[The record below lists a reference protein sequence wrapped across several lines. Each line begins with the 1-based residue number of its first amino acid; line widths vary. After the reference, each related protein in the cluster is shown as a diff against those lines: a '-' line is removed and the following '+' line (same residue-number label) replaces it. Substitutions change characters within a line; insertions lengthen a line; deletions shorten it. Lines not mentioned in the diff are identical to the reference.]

1 MTNKERQAR
10 RRAVARER
18 AAYRKTRRTVAV
30 NMQSVR
36 SGAYQQA
43 RQDQERFVVDPTRT
57 WYVVRT
63 LPRWATKAAMQI
75 AATGIPVFQAREA
88 IRLVSEIGKT
98 RVALIPV
105 LRRLVFV
112 GVRDWQELRAV
123 ERHPGVYDDATGYR
137 RSGVVERPG
146 GGAMVIS
153 PDDLQNFADCI
164 TGYGGDEVAARK
176 LMFSVGQDVVV
187 EEGPFEGQ
195 PGCVTRIDERTG
207 RVRVDVPFAGGV
219 ASVEIDGNSVRAA

>member
-10 RRAVARER
+10 RRAAARER
-18 AAYRKTRRTVAV
+18 AVARKTRRKVAV

-36 SGAYQQA
+36 SNAYQHA
-43 RQDQERFVVDPTRT
+43 RQEQERFVVDPTRT
-57 WYVVRT
+57 WYVIRT
-63 LPRWATKAAMQI
+63 LPRWATKAAEQI
-75 AATGIPVFQAREA
+75 AAVGTPVFEAREA

-105 LRRLVFV
+105 LRRLLFV
-112 GVRDWQELRAV
+112 GVADWQELRAV

-146 GGAMVIS
+146 GGVMVIS
-153 PDDLQNFADCI
+153 PEALQNFADCI
-164 TGYGGDEVAARK
+164 TGYGGDVAAARK
-176 LMFSVGQDVVV
+176 FLFDVGQDVVIQ
-187 EEGPFEGQ
+187 EGSFGGQ
-195 PGCVTRIDERTG
+195 AGRVTRIDERTG
-207 RVRVDVPFAGGV
+207 KIRVDVPFAGGV

>member
-10 RRAVARER
+10 RRAAAREKANYKR
-18 AAYRKTRRTVAV
+18 VRKAVAV

-36 SGAYQQA
+36 SGVYQQA
-43 RQDQERFVVDPTRT
+43 RQEQERFVVDPSLT
-57 WYVVRT
+57 WYVIRT
-63 LPRWATKAAMQI
+63 LPRWAARAADQI

-98 RVALIPV
+98 RVALVPV

-112 GVRDWQELRAV
+112 GVRDWRELRAV
-123 ERHPGVYDDATGYR
+123 EKHPGVYDDATGYR

-146 GGAMVIS
+146 GGAMVIAAG
-153 PDDLQNFADCI
+153 DLQNFADCI
-164 TGYGGDEVAARK
+164 TGYGGDAAAARQF
-176 LMFSVGQDVVV
+176 MFDVGQEVVV
-187 EEGPFEGQ
+187 ETGPFEGQ
-195 PGCVTRIDERTG
+195 AGRVTRVDGRTG
-207 RVRVDVPFAGGV
+207 RVRVDVIFAGGA